1 MRPTP
6 GTLRQF
12 AQQAE
17 NDVPYYLA
25 RAQQSDDPDRKRYFL
40 RCAENR
46 HDDARFYLD
55 LAGRGEIEVEYQVIE
70 PIREAAE

>member
-6 GTLRQF
+6 GNLRQF

-17 NDVPYYLA
+17 NDVPYYLS
-25 RAQQSDDPDRKRYFL
+25 RAQQSHDPDRKRYFL
-40 RCAENR
+40 RCAEDR

-55 LAGRGEIEVEYQVIE
+55 LAGRGEITTDYEIITEHK
-70 PIREAAE
+70 EAAE

>member
-6 GTLRQF
+6 GKLRQF

-25 RAQQSDDPDRKRYFL
+25 RAQQSNDPDRKRYFL
-40 RCAENR
+40 RCAESR
-46 HDDARFYLD
+46 SEHAAWYREV
-55 LAGRGEIEVEYQVIE
+55 ASRGEIEVEYETITE
-70 PIREAAE
+70 HKEAAE